1 MSRGLPPAGRLAT
14 LPCPV
19 GKGRCRYA
27 GSTLFA
33 LRAKALQ
40 SGAPDHG
47 VSRER
52 AGFSERF
59 AHQGNLPARRGTGE
73 RAAPRRGRRYTP
85 SRGQNAPSPGKTFR
99 IILPPQTRRSTRHAS
114 LPAFRGEP
122 PDACLQL
129 SAPVYSQP
137 APFTTCLRRLR
148 RILRPLRRIPRPLQ
162 RIPRRL
168 PAHPTPFAAYSAL
181 FTAYSAPFTAF
192 PHLLRP
198 LHACLRPIRAFNS
211 HPVPFYGFPTP
222 FTTTPTPVYDL
233 TARFTT
239 TPRRAL
245 YGPYCAFYD
254 LSASFAAHLCL
265 LWPSRACLRLFCTFY
280 SPSAPAKGSFPPF
293 PLPAHP
299 PGPSRRENGGLCPH
313 PLKGPTLENPF
324 LENDLHCIRLP
335 VPQNAAGGRPLLLGR
350 PPCVRSVAGIETKRS
365 TQAPYSWG
373 LGA

>member
-1 MSRGLPPAGRLAT
+1 MGRGREQTAAGPRAGACRLRGVGRRCLA
-14 LPCPV
+14 PV

-59 AHQGNLPARRGTGE
+59 AHQGTLPARRGTRE

-85 SRGQNAPSPGKTFR
+85 SRGQNAPSPGKTFH

-148 RILRPLRRIPRPLQ
+148 RIPRPLRRIPRPLQ

-168 PAHPTPFAAYSAL
+168 RRIPRRLRRIPRSLQRIPRRLRLSHTFCGHSMPVYGLFAPL
-181 FTAYSAPFTAF
+181 TAIPCLFTAF
-192 PHLLRP
+192 PRLLRP
-198 LHACLRPIRAFNS
+198 PHACL
-211 HPVPFYGFPTP
+211 
-222 FTTTPTPVYDL
+222 
-233 TARFTT
+233 
-239 TPRRAL
+239 
-245 YGPYCAFYD
+245 
-254 LSASFAAHLCL
+254 
-265 LWPSRACLRLFCTFY
+265 
-280 SPSAPAKGSFPPF
+280 
-293 PLPAHP
+293 
-299 PGPSRRENGGLCPH
+299 
-313 PLKGPTLENPF
+313 
-324 LENDLHCIRLP
+324 
-335 VPQNAAGGRPLLLGR
+335 
-350 PPCVRSVAGIETKRS
+350 
-365 TQAPYSWG
+365 
-373 LGA
+373 